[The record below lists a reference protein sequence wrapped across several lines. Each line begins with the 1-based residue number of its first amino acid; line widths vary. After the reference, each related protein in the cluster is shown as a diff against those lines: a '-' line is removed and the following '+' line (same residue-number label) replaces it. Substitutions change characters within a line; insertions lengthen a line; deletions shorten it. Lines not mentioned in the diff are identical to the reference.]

1 MVYELDTLPH
11 KKNTSWWC
19 SARYFSA
26 EILIP
31 SHLATSEQCQ
41 LAGTPVW
48 DDAASFC
55 AFLTPPAP
63 YSSDSLTTV
72 LVPQTTR
79 RSSRFRATS
88 FGTFLTNAWPEARA
102 VRSIRGDPGNA
113 TNRQAFANPYYLAF
127 PQGLHDPQTKR
138 LGSCVS

>member
-1 MVYELDTLPH
+1 MAVSNWLRFALFSHRQLHTLRIH
-11 KKNTSWWC
+11 W
-19 SARYFSA
+19 
-26 EILIP
+26 L
-31 SHLATSEQCQ
+31 
-41 LAGTPVW
+41 
-48 DDAASFC
+48 
-55 AFLTPPAP
+55 LTTG
-63 YSSDSLTTV
+63 YTV
-72 LVPQTTR
+72 LVPLTTR

-113 TNRQAFANPYYLAF
+113 TNCQAFANPYYLAF